1 MSYTLRLPD
10 IYYYMPGLSVANV
23 LCIQVLLKKMFGPD
37 VGDQGLADMLHKIE
51 SLFQER

>member
-1 MSYTLRLPD
+1 MCYTFDARIHAPWSSVIYLLP
-10 IYYYMPGLSVANV
+10 
-23 LCIQVLLKKMFGPD
+23 QVVLKKMFGPD